1 MFVCFIFIFLI
12 VIIFFNYIHI
22 YFTGAELPGQ
32 MISIAASTIAMAISV
47 TEDESSND
55 RSTQP
60 SGDWILRKETLEF
73 ALTAWD

>member
-1 MFVCFIFIFLI
+1 
-12 VIIFFNYIHI
+12 
-22 YFTGAELPGQ
+22 